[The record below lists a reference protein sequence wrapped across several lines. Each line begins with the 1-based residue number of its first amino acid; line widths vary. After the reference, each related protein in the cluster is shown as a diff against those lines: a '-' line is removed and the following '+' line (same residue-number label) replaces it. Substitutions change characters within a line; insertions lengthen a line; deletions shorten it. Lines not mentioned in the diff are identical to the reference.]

1 MSTNKRDA
9 NRVGLVIE
17 IKVTCDDKS
26 EHILNSQNIS
36 DTGVFLEHNDAPL
49 DLPIGEHVIL
59 QVCSQMGD
67 EPPPPVKAEIVR
79 ITKEGMGL
87 QFIL

>member
-1 MSTNKRDA
+1 MSSNKRDS

-17 IKVTCDDKS
+17 IKVTCDDES
-26 EHILNSQNIS
+26 EHVLNSQNIS
-36 DTGVFLEHNDAPL
+36 DTGVFLEHNDKPL
-49 DLPIGEHVIL
+49 DLAVGTHVIL

-67 EPPPPVKAEIVR
+67 EPPPPVHAEIVR

>member
-1 MSTNKRDA
+1 MSSNKR
-9 NRVGLVIE
+9 NSTRVGLVVE
-17 IKVTCDDKS
+17 IKVTCDDES
-26 EHILNSQNIS
+26 EYFLNSQNIS
-36 DTGVFLEHNDAPL
+36 DTGVFLEYNEKPL
-49 DLPIGEHVIL
+49 DLTVGTHVIL

-67 EPPPPVKAEIVR
+67 EPPPPVHAEIVR

>member
-1 MSTNKRDA
+1 MSANKRDS

-17 IKVTCDDKS
+17 IKVTCKDNS

-36 DTGVFLEHNDAPL
+36 DTGVFLEYNDVPL
-49 DLPIGEHVIL
+49 ELPIGTQVIL

-67 EPPPPVKAEIVR
+67 EPPPPVDAEIVR

-87 QFIL
+87 HFIL